1 MVAVEGDEQVV
12 ANAVGNDA
20 VRPDAGGKVGDLV
33 IRAIDRLD
41 VLCRA
46 CGFDVVLA

>member
-12 ANAVGNDA
+12 ANAVGDDA
-20 VRPDAGGKVGDLV
+20 VRSNAGREVGYLV
-33 IRAIDRLD
+33 IDAIDRLD

>member
-12 ANAVGNDA
+12 ANAVGDDA
-20 VRPDAGGKVGDLV
+20 VRSNAGREVGDLV
-33 IRAIDRLD
+33 IDAICCLD
-41 VLCRA
+41 VLYRA